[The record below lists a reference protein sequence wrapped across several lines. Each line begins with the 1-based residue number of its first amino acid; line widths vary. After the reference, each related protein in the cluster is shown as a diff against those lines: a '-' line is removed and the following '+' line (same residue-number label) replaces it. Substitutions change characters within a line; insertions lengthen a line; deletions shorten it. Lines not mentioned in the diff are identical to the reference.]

1 VGPAAICDGSFNGY
15 GLRVSAT
22 EVTIERRDGG
32 TGTVI
37 SDTVPWNRPHN
48 SWYRYV
54 FMANPDNT
62 FSLLLYN
69 KNGRQLASLKSN
81 ADTTYN
87 SFNRVAVHGGY
98 DFYVDDMKVVRPKDY
113 NPGAVWAGTGRN
125 YALVYHPG

>member
-1 VGPAAICDGSFNGY
+1 
-15 GLRVSAT
+15 
-22 EVTIERRDGG
+22 
-32 TGTVI
+32 
-37 SDTVPWNRPHN
+37 
-48 SWYRYV
+48 
-54 FMANPDNT
+54 MANPDNT

-113 NPGAVWAGTGRN
+113 NPGAVWAGTG
-125 YALVYHPG
+125 AQLCAGIPPG

>member
-1 VGPAAICDGSFNGY
+1 
-15 GLRVSAT
+15 
-22 EVTIERRDGG
+22 
-32 TGTVI
+32 
-37 SDTVPWNRPHN
+37 
-48 SWYRYV
+48 
-54 FMANPDNT
+54 MANPDNT

-113 NPGAVWAGTGRN
+113 NPGAVWAGTGGRN
-125 YALVYHPG
+125 YALVYHLDDPGTTVTDSTGSHHGTKTGGHFRRYRSAGGRALISAAATSG